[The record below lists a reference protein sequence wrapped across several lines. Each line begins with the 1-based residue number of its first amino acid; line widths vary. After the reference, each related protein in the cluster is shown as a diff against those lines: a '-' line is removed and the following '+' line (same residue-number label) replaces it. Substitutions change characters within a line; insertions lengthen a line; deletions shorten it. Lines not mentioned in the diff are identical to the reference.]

1 MAARH
6 ARHAVSTS
14 RGGRHAAPP
23 SRPRQRPQPVGPVLR
38 GVTVGAFGLGALLP
52 TVGAAQ
58 VGQPPAGLPPTVAPT
73 LSATTDTVLTSGVLA
88 GRLQAAATRS
98 RVAPAVASAKPVATL
113 APKPVDPLPG
123 CTVSARAATRYAN
136 GQIARSALCALA
148 GHPEHRLRADAARS
162 FARLDAAYRAAF
174 GERLCVTDSYRSL
187 SAQYA
192 LARAKPR
199 LAGRPGRSE
208 HGFGVAVDLA
218 CGADGFGTRT
228 HRWLEA
234 NAGTHGWFQ
243 PRWAQRGGGRPE
255 PWHWEL
261 RD

>member
-1 MAARH
+1 MVAARH
-6 ARHAVSTS
+6 ARHAASTS

-23 SRPRQRPQPVGPVLR
+23 SRPRQRPQPVGPVLL
-38 GVTVGAFGLGALLP
+38 GVTVGAFGLVALLP

-58 VGQPPAGLPPTVAPT
+58 VGQPPAGLPPTVAPA
-73 LSATTDTVLTSGVLA
+73 LSATTDTTLTSGVLA

-98 RVAPAVASAKPVATL
+98 RVQAAKPVATL

-123 CTVSARAATRYAN
+123 CTVSARAATRYDN

-234 NAGTHGWFQ
+234 NAGTHGWYQ